1 MAAREVVV
9 SVAAYVDVNGVPGF
23 ALRGDTVDVHLD
35 HVERFDRLNIV
46 PGTPVA
52 TDRVIVIDDSEDT
65 DDEVADNGAESE
77 DTTSEQVEDDSPAQE
92 DDVADEPTPSAEP
105 EADDRLDAVLD
116 LGAPKRPAR
125 SARVKG

>member
-9 SVAAYVDVNGVPGF
+9 SVAAYTDVNGVPGF
-23 ALRGDTVDVHLD
+23 AIQGETIDVHPD

-52 TDRVIVIDDSEDT
+52 ADPVIVIDDGDDT
-65 DDEVADNGAESE
+65 NDGVADDPAESE
-77 DTTSEQVEDDSPAQE
+77 DTPSDQPEDETPTE
-92 DDVADEPTPSAEP
+92 PLDVADVPATGAEP
-105 EADDRLDAVLD
+105 VGDDRLDAVLD